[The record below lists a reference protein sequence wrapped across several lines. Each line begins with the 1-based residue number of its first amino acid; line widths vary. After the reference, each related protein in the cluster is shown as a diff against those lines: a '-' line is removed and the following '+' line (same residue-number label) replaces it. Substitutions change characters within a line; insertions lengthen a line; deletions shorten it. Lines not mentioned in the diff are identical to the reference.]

1 MQRSVCSVED
11 VRTTDCCDVAC
22 WEQRERVI
30 DGGADLQNITGLQ
43 NLLNHLCDVGI
54 FGKSFNMPTMN

>member
-1 MQRSVCSVED
+1 MQRSVCSMED

-22 WEQRERVI
+22 WEQQERVI

-43 NLLNHLCDVGI
+43 NLLNHQTSVTSVFLERVLLCLL
-54 FGKSFNMPTMN
+54 